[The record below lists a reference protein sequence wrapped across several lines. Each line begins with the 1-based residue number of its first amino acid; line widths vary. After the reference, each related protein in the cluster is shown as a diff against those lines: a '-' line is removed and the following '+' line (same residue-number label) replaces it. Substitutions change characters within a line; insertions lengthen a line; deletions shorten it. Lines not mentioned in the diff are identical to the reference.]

1 MLRNARGIARGF
13 VAIETRLKRKHYA
26 RPVGKRDEAFVAA
39 VLENRSPLVLR
50 LNYLEASADSSRGW
64 VAVSGMGPA
73 VGMAQRIVRF
83 QSVIA
88 VEVGFHTRHQTS
100 YSSPAVGFNTPG
112 GDVLVAPSGVTQIS
126 GLSHQCGLP

>member
-88 VEVGFHTRHQTS
+88 VEVGF
-100 YSSPAVGFNTPG
+100 NTPG